1 MKKIR
6 SVLVAN
12 RGEIAIRVFRACNE
26 LGIRTVAIYSK
37 EDSLSLHRFRADE
50 SYLVGE
56 GKKPV
61 DAYLDI
67 EDIIRIAHEHDVD
80 AIHPGYGF
88 LSENADLA
96 KRCEEE
102 GIIFIGPKVEHLI
115 MFGDKINARIQAKK
129 AGIQYIPGS
138 DGPVMNY
145 AEVEKFAKQVGFP
158 IMLKAVNGGGGR
170 GMRMVDRMADLRDA
184 YDRAKSE
191 AKLAFGSDE
200 IYLEKCIVALLNEN
214 DEPLPETDGTRVIF
228 IVGVNGV
235 GKTTTIGKLA
245 KYYKQQGKSVMLAA
259 GDTFRAAASEQLTIW
274 ADRVGVPIV
283 KHQEGADAAAVVFD
297 ATASAKAKGMDILLV
312 DTAGRLQTKSNLM
325 EELRKMA
332 RVASRNI
339 EGAPQ
344 ETLLV
349 LDATTGQNAVSQA
362 KLFGDVVPLTGVV
375 LTKLDGTAKGGVILS
390 VKRELGVPV
399 RWVGVGE
406 GVDDLRPFDAAQ
418 FADALFDKN
427 VAAREASDED

>member
-1 MKKIR
+1 MGFFEKIKNGLKKTRAAMANTLGGIFASFSGANEEFYEELEESMILADIGVETSCKAVEQLR
-6 SVLVAN
+6 TVVKERKLRTGEEIHDALKDILVDMLNVGDTSLKLGTRPSVVLV
-12 RGEIAIRVFRACNE
+12 I
-26 LGIRTVAIYSK
+26 
-37 EDSLSLHRFRADE
+37 
-50 SYLVGE
+50 
-56 GKKPV
+56 
-61 DAYLDI
+61 
-67 EDIIRIAHEHDVD
+67 
-80 AIHPGYGF
+80 
-88 LSENADLA
+88 
-96 KRCEEE
+96 
-102 GIIFIGPKVEHLI
+102 
-115 MFGDKINARIQAKK
+115 
-129 AGIQYIPGS
+129 
-138 DGPVMNY
+138 
-145 AEVEKFAKQVGFP
+145 
-158 IMLKAVNGGGGR
+158 
-170 GMRMVDRMADLRDA
+170 
-184 YDRAKSE
+184 
-191 AKLAFGSDE
+191 
-200 IYLEKCIVALLNEN
+200 
-214 DEPLPETDGTRVIF
+214 
-228 IVGVNGV
+228 GVNGV

>member
-1 MKKIR
+1 MLTGDIGIETTDYLLGKIR
-6 SVLVAN
+6 EGVK
-12 RGEIAIRVFRACNE
+12 
-26 LGIRTVAIYSK
+26 SK
-37 EDSLSLHRFRADE
+37 E
-50 SYLVGE
+50 
-56 GKKPV
+56 
-61 DAYLDI
+61 I
-67 EDIIRIAHEHDVD
+67 EDGNDVV
-80 AIHPGYGF
+80 P
-88 LSENADLA
+88 
-96 KRCEEE
+96 
-102 GIIFIGPKVEHLI
+102 
-115 MFGDKINARIQAKK
+115 
-129 AGIQYIPGS
+129 
-138 DGPVMNY
+138 
-145 AEVEKFAKQVGFP
+145 
-158 IMLKAVNGGGGR
+158 
-170 GMRMVDRMADLRDA
+170 
-184 YDRAKSE
+184 
-191 AKLAFGSDE
+191 
-200 IYLEKCIVALLNEN
+200 YLEKCIVALLEENNEPVP
-214 DEPLPETDGTRVIF
+214 DRTGSTEVIF

-245 KYYKQQGKSVMLAA
+245 KYYTQQGKSVMLAA

-274 ADRVGVPIV
+274 AQRTGVPIV

-297 ATASAKAKGMDILLV
+297 ATASAKARGIDILLV

-332 RVASRNI
+332 RVAGRNI
-339 EGAPQ
+339 EGAPH

-375 LTKLDGTAKGGVILS
+375 LTKLDGTAKGGIILS

-427 VAAREASDED
+427 VEQREQEDD